1 LRSRELP
8 PSDLT
13 EIWNSVFRCKSS
25 NNPFLDI
32 YQQIIKVPVGHF
44 TYTKTRVSGVSITE
58 LEVYNMS
65 SQYIRPIT
73 NNSPSVQNP
82 FARDSKLLYSKIA
95 NISHLVESLN
105 SAVEDLG
112 ALNVPQIDE
121 QFDFYHEV
129 ERFEIN
135 LLQSAL
141 RISGGSQVKAAKLL
155 KLNPTTLNAKLK
167 LFGLNTK

>member
-1 LRSRELP
+1 
-8 PSDLT
+8 
-13 EIWNSVFRCKSS
+13 
-25 NNPFLDI
+25 PFLDI

-82 FARDSKLLYSKIA
+82 FARDSKLLFSKIA

-141 RISGGSQVKAAKLL
+141 RISG
-155 KLNPTTLNAKLK
+155 
-167 LFGLNTK
+167 

>member
-1 LRSRELP
+1 
-8 PSDLT
+8 
-13 EIWNSVFRCKSS
+13 
-25 NNPFLDI
+25 
-32 YQQIIKVPVGHF
+32 
-44 TYTKTRVSGVSITE
+44 
-58 LEVYNMS
+58 MS
-65 SQYIRPIT
+65 SQHIRPIT
-73 NNSPSVQNP
+73 HNSPTVQNP

-112 ALNVPQIDE
+112 SVDVPQLNE
-121 QFDFYHEV
+121 QFDFYNEV
-129 ERFEIN
+129 QRFEIN
-135 LLQSAL
+135 LIQSAL